1 MDWNV
6 ARLRAPPAPTPGGV
20 AFTALCGHGKAGYG
34 SGVGSLREFTNP
46 ALALPPPVGGLADV
60 VFQHAQD
67 DPHYVALGRK
77 DEHGEWRDVTSAEFR
92 DEVLAL
98 AKGLLAQGIR
108 FGDRVAI
115 MSRTRYEWTLFD
127 YALWTIG
134 AQVVPVYPTS
144 SAEQCFWMLYDAECT
159 AAVVEHEDH
168 AMTIATVID
177 RLPQL
182 RRLWQLDS
190 GCVQELYDAGAAI
203 EDEVVHRHREAVTPD
218 STATI
223 IYTSG
228 TTGRPKGCVVSH
240 GNFMFEADTVIER
253 WEPVFHSRKGDEA
266 ATLLFLPLAHV
277 FGRMVQIAAIRG
289 KVRFGHQPQLHASAL
304 LPDLQAFRPTFFLA
318 VPYIFEK
325 VYGAA
330 RRKAEREGR
339 AGPFEKAVDVAVQY
353 AEAVEAKAWGTG
365 PGPSAGLRMQHQLFE
380 KLVYGKLRAAMGG
393 RVRQAMSGGSAMDR
407 RLGLFFAG
415 AGVQIY
421 EGYGLTETTAA
432 ATANPPGRTR
442 YGTVGQ
448 AIPGMTVHIADDGEI
463 WLRGDN
469 VFQGYLNNPK
479 ATDETLHDGWLAT
492 GDLGAL
498 DEDGYLTI
506 TGRKKEI
513 LVTSGGKSVA
523 PGLLEERVRDHP
535 LVHQCL
541 LVGNDRP
548 FVAALVT
555 LDHEA
560 VEHWLQ
566 MRGKPQMTPAE
577 LVRDADLEAEVRRA
591 VVAANTLVSKAE
603 SIRTFRILGQ
613 PFSEEHG
620 LLTPSLKL
628 KRKAI
633 ENAYANEV
641 EALYRS

>member
-1 MDWNV
+1 M
-6 ARLRAPPAPTPGGV
+6 
-20 AFTALCGHGKAGYG
+20 
-34 SGVGSLREFTNP
+34 REFTSP
-46 ALALPPPVGGLADV
+46 PSTLAPPVGGLADV
-60 VFQHAQD
+60 VFQRALD
-67 DPHYVALGRK
+67 DPLHVVLGRK
-77 DEHGEWRDVTSAEFR
+77 DESGEWRDVTAAEFR

-98 AKGLLAQGIR
+98 AKGLLARGVR

-127 YALWTIG
+127 FALWTIG

-144 SAEQCFWMLYDAECT
+144 SAEQCFWMLYDAEVS
-159 AAVVEHEDH
+159 AAIVEQEDH

-182 RRLWQLDS
+182 RQLWQLDA
-190 GCVQELYDAGAAI
+190 GAVQELYDAGGHI
-203 EDEVVHRHREAVTPD
+203 DDQVVHRHREAVTPE
-218 STATI
+218 SIATI

-228 TTGRPKGCVVSH
+228 TTGRPKGCVLSH
-240 GNFMFEADTVIER
+240 ANFMYEADTVMDG
-253 WEPVFHSRKGDEA
+253 WEPVFHSKRNDQA

-277 FGRMVQIAAIRG
+277 FGRMVEVATIRAG
-289 KVRFGHQPQLHASAL
+289 VRLGHQPQLNAAAL
-304 LPDLQAFRPTFFLA
+304 LPDLQAFKPTFILA

-325 VYGAA
+325 VFNAS
-330 RRKAEREGR
+330 RRKAEKEGKS
-339 AGPFEKAVDVAVQY
+339 GPFEKAVDVAVKY
-353 AEAVEAKAWGTG
+353 ADAVEAKAWGVG
-365 PGPSAGLRMQHQLFE
+365 PGPTAGLRMQHQLFD
-380 KLVYGKLRAAMGG
+380 KLVYAKVRAALGG
-393 RVRQAMSGGSAMDR
+393 RLRNAMSGGSAMDR

-421 EGYGLTETTAA
+421 EGYGLTESTAA
-432 ATANPPGRTR
+432 ATANPPRRTR

-448 AIPGMTVHIADDGEI
+448 PIPGVTVHIADDGEV
-463 WLRGDN
+463 WLHGGN
-469 VFQGYLNNPK
+469 VFQGYLNNQK
-479 ATDETLHDGWLAT
+479 ATDGTLHDGWLAT
-492 GDLGAL
+492 GDLGSL

-523 PGLLEERVRDHP
+523 PGVLEERVRDHP
-535 LVHQCL
+535 LVSQCIV
-541 LVGNDRP
+541 VGNDRP
-548 FVAALVT
+548 FIAALVT
-555 LDHEA
+555 LDQEA

-566 MRGKPQMTPAE
+566 MRGKPPLSSAQ
-577 LVRDADLEAEVRRA
+577 LVRDSDLETEVRRA
-591 VVAANTLVSKAE
+591 VVAANTLVSQAE

-613 PFSEEHG
+613 PFTEEHG

-641 EALYRS
+641 DALYRA